1 LLGRPTN
8 SLTDIYFKEMANKSV
23 DQEFLEYLVKSI
35 VDHPDDV
42 KIERRVDEMGVL
54 LDLKVNQ
61 EDMGMLIGRQGSTAN
76 AIRTLLRI
84 IGARHNARVNLKI
97 EEPEGSTR
105 PVRERTRNMDEVVE
119 DLKQL

>member
-1 LLGRPTN
+1 
-8 SLTDIYFKEMANKSV
+8 MANKSV

-42 KIERRVDEMGVL
+42 KIDRKVDEMGVL
-54 LDLKVNQ
+54 LDLRVNQ
-61 EDMGMLIGRQGSTAN
+61 EDMGMLIGRQGSTAK

-105 PVRERTRNMDEVVE
+105 PTRERTVERTVERTGERTRDMDEVVE

>member
-1 LLGRPTN
+1 
-8 SLTDIYFKEMANKSV
+8 MANTPV

-42 KIERRVDEMGVL
+42 KIDRKVDEMGVL
-54 LDLKVNQ
+54 LDLKVNK
-61 EDMGMLIGRQGSTAN
+61 EDMGMLIGRQGSTAK

-105 PVRERTRNMDEVVE
+105 PMREKPRDMDQVVE

>member
-1 LLGRPTN
+1 
-8 SLTDIYFKEMANKSV
+8 MVNKSV

-54 LDLKVNQ
+54 LDLKVNP
-61 EDMGMLIGRQGSTAN
+61 EDMGMLIGREGSTAK

-97 EEPEGSTR
+97 EEPEGSTHQK
-105 PVRERTRNMDEVVE
+105 RERTRNLDEVVE

>member
-1 LLGRPTN
+1 
-8 SLTDIYFKEMANKSV
+8 MVNKSV

-42 KIERRVDEMGVL
+42 KIDRRVDEMGVL
-54 LDLKVNQ
+54 LDLKVNP
-61 EDMGMLIGRQGSTAN
+61 EDMGMLIGREGSTAK

-97 EEPEGSTR
+97 EEPEGSTH
-105 PVRERTRNMDEVVE
+105 VKRERTRDMDEVVE

>member
-1 LLGRPTN
+1 
-8 SLTDIYFKEMANKSV
+8 MANKSV

-35 VDHPDDV
+35 VDNPDDV
-42 KIERRVDEMGVL
+42 KIDRKVDEMGVL
-54 LDLKVNQ
+54 LNLKVNP
-61 EDMGMLIGRQGSTAN
+61 EDMGMLIGREGSTAKS
-76 AIRTLLRI
+76 IRTLLRI

-105 PVRERTRNMDEVVE
+105 PVRVRERTRGMDEVVE